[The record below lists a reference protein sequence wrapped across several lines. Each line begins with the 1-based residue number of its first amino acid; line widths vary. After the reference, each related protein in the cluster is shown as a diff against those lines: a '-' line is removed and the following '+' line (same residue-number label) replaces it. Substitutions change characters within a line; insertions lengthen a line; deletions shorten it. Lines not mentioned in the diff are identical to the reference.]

1 MCDNDLE
8 GPAVQVL
15 SWVRA
20 RKPKQCCACETVVA
34 VGALYHKYKSLYDG
48 DWAEF
53 DHCARCWAMCE
64 ALWAMNGGEAID
76 LGLNCGEVWNGAP
89 PEVAELAFTLP
100 GENADKGEGEYADGM
115 RMRKALRELRR
126 ASA

>member
-1 MCDNDLE
+1 MCDYDWDE
-8 GPAVQVL
+8 SAARVL

-34 VGALYHKYKSLYDG
+34 VGVLYHKYKSLDDG
-48 DWAEF
+48 EWSEL

-64 ALWAMNGGEAID
+64 ALWENGAGAID
-76 LGLNCGEVWNGAP
+76 LTLSCGEVWEGAP
-89 PEVAELAFTLP
+89 PQVAVLAFSLP
-100 GENADKGEGEYADGM
+100 GENADKGEGQYADDM